1 MSSLPSV
8 AKVQVPHH
16 NHNQFAYIF
25 MNAVFFETSAFTEHR
40 PGYLDDENY
49 RSLQAAMLENP
60 SIGDLMPRTGG
71 FRKLRWPDQRRGKG
85 KRGGLRIIYY
95 WLLGDGQFWMVSIY
109 DKDEREKLTCEQERQ
124 LKWAIHAELK
134 KRGMQ

>member
-8 AKVQVPHH
+8 AKVQVLHH

-60 SIGDLMPRTGG
+60 SIYAVEGTEQTVI
-71 FRKLRWPDQRRGKG
+71 LRS
-85 KRGGLRIIYY
+85 
-95 WLLGDGQFWMVSIY
+95 SIY
-109 DKDEREKLTCEQERQ
+109 
-124 LKWAIHAELK
+124 
-134 KRGMQ
+134 